1 MRNSSSTPT
10 ARREQPMTETHS
22 GCVLAIV
29 GSRDVPDYQSSSLV
43 KQAILEHKPKLV
55 VSGGAHGV
63 DTIAVVVARE
73 LGIPTIEFIPELST
87 WDAHGI
93 LLEASEIFDENG
105 AQIKIPG
112 GFKQRNMKVA
122 EMCDCLVRIS
132 SATTKTYG
140 SGWTADYAERL
151 GKRVHRHTV

>member
-63 DTIAVVVARE
+63 DSIAVVVARS
-73 LGIPTIEFIPELST
+73 LGIPTIEFLPEMST
-87 WDAHGI
+87 WDHQGLI
-93 LLEASEIFDENG
+93 KEAIEIFDENG
-105 AQIKIPG
+105 ITIKIPG

>member
-1 MRNSSSTPT
+1 M
-10 ARREQPMTETHS
+10 AETHS

-55 VSGGAHGV
+55 VSGGAVGV
-63 DTIAVVVARE
+63 DSIAVVVARE
-73 LGIPTIEFIPELST
+73 LGIPTMEFLPEMQT
-87 WDAHGI
+87 WDYTGAGLMKEPI
-93 LLEASEIFDENG
+93 EVFDENG
-105 AQIKIPG
+105 VQIKMPG
-112 GFKQRNMKVA
+112 GFKQRNIKVA
-122 EMCDCLVRIS
+122 EICDCLVRIS

-140 SGWTADYAERL
+140 SGWTADYAERI